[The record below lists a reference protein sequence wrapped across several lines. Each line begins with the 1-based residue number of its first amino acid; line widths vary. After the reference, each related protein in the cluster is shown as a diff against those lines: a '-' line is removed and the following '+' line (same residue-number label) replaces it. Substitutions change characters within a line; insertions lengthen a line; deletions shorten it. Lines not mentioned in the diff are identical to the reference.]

1 MQARLHRHRFNPP
14 LLSHITVIHPEIHAG
29 HRIDTLPQELQYVS
43 NFLDVMLQR
52 FPFPVHGDLA
62 GHEHPD
68 LCLISIHAGIHQL
81 CVLFLDHFSVK
92 IQIQDIPE
100 VFQLFRI
107 QMRRHFCEHILDDF
121 FYHNKPLLYTDIV
134 KDRGFLCQLLTQ
146 LYSDLN
152 TTNNNLSKLGNLRF
166 LAANTFTD
174 AWNKA
179 EAGYTY
185 FIDIILDTSNADSP
199 ITAANR
205 WFGQMWKNDTG
216 KYGWQV
222 AWSFNG
228 TIYKRE
234 RNNSDAWTDWN
245 TYALK
250 SDLNNVSNKLML
262 DGMQTLSVKWANSDT
277 LEFYVD
283 NTRVFGILAKWV
295 EITHK
300 S

>member
-1 MQARLHRHRFNPP
+1 MLFPCSRHKCR
-14 LLSHITVIHPEIHAG
+14 
-29 HRIDTLPQELQYVS
+29 DPQ
-43 NFLDVMLQR
+43 
-52 FPFPVHGDLA
+52 
-62 GHEHPD
+62 
-68 LCLISIHAGIHQL
+68 
-81 CVLFLDHFSVK
+81 
-92 IQIQDIPE
+92 
-100 VFQLFRI
+100 
-107 QMRRHFCEHILDDF
+107 
-121 FYHNKPLLYTDIV
+121 
-134 KDRGFLCQLLTQ
+134 
-146 LYSDLN
+146 
-152 TTNNNLSKLGNLRF
+152 NNNLSKLGNLRF

-205 WFGQMWKNDTG
+205 WFGQMWKNHTG

>member
-1 MQARLHRHRFNPP
+1 M
-14 LLSHITVIHPEIHAG
+14 
-29 HRIDTLPQELQYVS
+29 
-43 NFLDVMLQR
+43 
-52 FPFPVHGDLA
+52 
-62 GHEHPD
+62 
-68 LCLISIHAGIHQL
+68 
-81 CVLFLDHFSVK
+81 
-92 IQIQDIPE
+92 
-100 VFQLFRI
+100 
-107 QMRRHFCEHILDDF
+107 
-121 FYHNKPLLYTDIV
+121 
-134 KDRGFLCQLLTQ
+134 
-146 LYSDLN
+146 
-152 TTNNNLSKLGNLRF
+152 SKFGNLRF
-166 LAANTFTD
+166 LAANTFAD

-179 EAGYTY
+179 EAEYTY
-185 FIDIILDTSNADSP
+185 FIDITSNTDSP
-199 ITAANR
+199 TTTANR